1 MTLGA
6 QYETLAGLP
15 PSEKDYCALVTDET
29 MVFCK
34 LIFPNQTLN
43 LRRPRGLPPARDTR
57 PIIVEEVAE
66 EEDEED
72 ETAEVPLVK
81 NRKRNLEVAQG
92 MDEERI
98 QSGAAAGPSG
108 QGNPYLFKNIDRATA
123 DPRLGRYNP
132 RQLVQRHQRDPDLN
146 TLILH
151 CVDRLVLD
159 HQESRPRGTVVV
171 DNTLAFRSIL
181 FEEYGTN
188 LRTWPSLQRGIY
200 APGLR
205 QYVEESSPDSEPG
218 PELAPIREIIVLGSS
233 SSGGKAPLV
242 FAHFLYLTLC
252 PCLYGC

>member
-15 PSEKDYCALVTDET
+15 PSEKDYRALVTDET
-29 MVFCK
+29 MVACK
-34 LIFPNQTLN
+34 LFFPNQTLN
-43 LRRPRGLPPARDTR
+43 LKRPRGPPPARDTR
-57 PIIVEEVAE
+57 PVIVEEVA
-66 EEDEED
+66 DEED
-72 ETAEVPLVK
+72 KEDEVAEVPLVRS
-81 NRKRNLEVAQG
+81 RKRTLDVAQSMG
-92 MDEERI
+92 EERI

-108 QGNPYLFKNIDRATA
+108 QGNSCLFRSLDRAA
-123 DPRLGRYNP
+123 VDPRLARFNP
-132 RQLVQRHQRDPDLN
+132 RQLVHRHRSNPDLN
-146 TLILH
+146 TLLLH

-205 QYVEESSPDSEPG
+205 QYVGESSPESDPEP
-218 PELAPIREIIVLGSS
+218 ESAPVREIIVLGSS